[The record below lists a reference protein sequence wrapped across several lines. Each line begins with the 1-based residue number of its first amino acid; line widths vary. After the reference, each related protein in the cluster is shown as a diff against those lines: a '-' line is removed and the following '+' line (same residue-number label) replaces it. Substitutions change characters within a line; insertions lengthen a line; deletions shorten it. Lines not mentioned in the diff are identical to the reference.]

1 MVFLKENPEEA
12 VGDVWLFPGNGMF
25 RARRGGGPWGP
36 RGNQC
41 RLVLASKTKR
51 TASSSPVISRAQ
63 IKSSYHM
70 LGHEVGT
77 VFIPFLQLGKRELKW
92 EEIVKTG
99 VESMGTV
106 GPHWWVQI
114 LVLLS
119 SSCVSLG
126 KSHDLSEPQ
135 FPPL

>member
-25 RARRGGGPWGP
+25 RARRGGSLGTQRQSVPS
-36 RGNQC
+36 
-41 RLVLASKTKR
+41 LVLASKTKR
-51 TASSSPVISRAQ
+51 TAPSSPVISRAQ

-77 VFIPFLQLGKRELKW
+77 VFIPFLQLGKRGLKW

-99 VESMGTV
+99 VKSMGTV
-106 GPHWWVQI
+106 RPHWWVQI

-135 FPPL
+135 FSPL